1 MKHWFDVDIAK
12 KLGIN
17 SAILLEN
24 LYFWVKKNEAN
35 KKHYHDGRYWTY
47 NSVEAF
53 TKLFPYFTYDSIRY
67 ALSKLEKDGYIV
79 TGNYNTMP
87 MDKTKWYA
95 LTEKTYSLLENSQMD
110 LGFFPDGIS
119 NTTKAIPDNKPDNKK
134 NVRKNDPEET
144 FEDIINSLVE
154 NQEIRNVLVE
164 FIKMRK
170 LIKKPLTNRALK
182 NIISK
187 LKKLAGEDAVLAM
200 AILDQS
206 ITNGWQDIYQLKE
219 DYGSKQNKKR
229 KSTAISKPYNGETV
243 KDEQGNDIV
252 F

>member
-79 TGNYNTMP
+79 TGNYNTIP

-110 LGFFPDGIS
+110 LEFFPDGIS
-119 NTTKAIPDNKPDNKK
+119 NTTKAIPDNKPDSKK
-134 NVRKNDPEET
+134 NVRKNDTEET
-144 FEDIINSLVE
+144 FEEIINSLVE
-154 NQEIRNVLVE
+154 NKEIRNVLVE